1 MTSSQMPSYKL
12 AYFLLQSTF
21 IFYKI
26 IVYLIS
32 MIHTT
37 MRRPKD
43 ASRSIVR
50 KTFKL
55 LIHHMIS
62 NQRVVAFNLGCHWEN
77 SSKNQSKH
85 RVIWL
90 VLQNCSIFADSA
102 LPNVGLTAVKL
113 ILKTRSEFLLQQ
125 TCAFCAESEGYASGT
140 TSNLILPLEYIIL
153 AILVMIMAI
162 FCDSEDSDDDGS
174 QRSSFVLSKN
184 VKQEINKYL
193 SNISSHQNRSKVFG
207 INLFLKTIV

>member
-1 MTSSQMPSYKL
+1 MACTLKSFNFCRLCTPQCGPDRG
-12 AYFLLQSTF
+12 ANCFFLL
-21 IFYKI
+21 IFFLLLKI
-26 IVYLIS
+26 
-32 MIHTT
+32 
-37 MRRPKD
+37 
-43 ASRSIVR
+43 
-50 KTFKL
+50 
-55 LIHHMIS
+55 
-62 NQRVVAFNLGCHWEN
+62 
-77 SSKNQSKH
+77 
-85 RVIWL
+85 
-90 VLQNCSIFADSA
+90 
-102 LPNVGLTAVKL
+102 GLTP
-113 ILKTRSEFLLQQ
+113 SEFLLQQ

-162 FCDSEDSDDDGS
+162 FCDSEDSDDDSS